1 MPSLTMIKAI
11 VGIAIVA
18 LIAAAVH
25 GGYTYIKGIGYQEA
39 ETKYLL
45 IIKDQNDKIATKIDG
60 VEKLANGLISSNK
73 LSQAKYSGDIKSIL
87 NEIQGKPL
95 YYLKDGQCT
104 PTVEFSDSLRKVI
117 QRSNQE
123 IKDSQK

>member
-1 MPSLTMIKAI
+1 MIKAI
-11 VGIAIVA
+11 VGIAIAA
-18 LIAAAVH
+18 LIAAAVY

-60 VEKLANGLISSNK
+60 VEKLANGLIYSNK

-123 IKDSQK
+123 MKDSQK